1 MSLLFS
7 IWSFIKQVF
16 FFLKKKKE
24 KKQRKFNGRIVE
36 RAQFNKVT
44 KSSREEQTILINAII
59 FLLLLN

>member
-7 IWSFIKQVF
+7 IWSFIKQV